1 MTQKPLKK
9 YKIKLNSIDNIEELL
24 QEMYNE
30 ACKNIETIQNE
41 MNKLSSSVTLNQEIM
56 DSKTKY
62 AKAMNDYIANKDKA
76 IGRKLEVAKLMTE
89 VLKFNGNVKKTF
101 EESDA
106 VGDWSDFMN
115 KVNNSSNES
124 DNNNHE
130 ERVEHHFN

>member
-1 MTQKPLKK
+1 
-9 YKIKLNSIDNIEELL
+9 
-24 QEMYNE
+24 MYNE

-130 ERVEHHFN
+130 ERVEYHFN